1 MNTKCIFCFFLIVFG
16 SCNHYLVPS
25 WYNARVHSDKHDWLE
40 YNGITVL
47 AENLES
53 EDQHLVFDIEIKN
66 ETNHRLRF
74 DPADIFYMGSN
85 IPYPPANDHALTSK
99 FESELVKSKAFS
111 EKDVAAYFKKK
122 AKKQRTA
129 GLIAGILSASLV
141 VIDATLDAKD
151 FSSKE
156 WSSKKLKNS
165 NTRDV
170 ITFASVAALGI
181 VQEQTAMSA
190 SMSQEELHYLPDEIL
205 NATEIQPGQ
214 SYRGKA
220 YLPLTKDK
228 YIRLIIPLG
237 SNDFSFNFR
246 WADDRTFRNLD

>member
-1 MNTKCIFCFFLIVFG
+1 M
-16 SCNHYLVPS
+16 
-25 WYNARVHSDKHDWLE
+25 
-40 YNGITVL
+40 
-47 AENLES
+47 
-53 EDQHLVFDIEIKN
+53 
-66 ETNHRLRF
+66 
-74 DPADIFYMGSN
+74 
-85 IPYPPANDHALTSK
+85 
-99 FESELVKSKAFS
+99 
-111 EKDVAAYFKKK
+111 
-122 AKKQRTA
+122 
-129 GLIAGILSASLV
+129 

-220 YLPLTKDK
+220 YLPFTKDK

-237 SNDFSFNFR
+237 SNDFSCRVVSLRASATVSRFPHRVMAGTRLHPSSF
-246 WADDRTFRNLD
+246 